1 MPINLANINVS
12 LQQFQAI
19 SHGKYNAGEVKLSSE
34 TTLDKVNNH
43 VHSTGKNKT
52 ELSHAEVLA
61 IKQAFVKALTQG
73 GVGANEIARV
83 RRELG
88 LGTDKTVDT
97 SLKDRSVRPLSRQQI
112 REILDRNAAAINAH
126 AGAETIRTS
135 DQLYAGVSA
144 GKRQLRAAAREAVN
158 AALDPGRTV
167 AEQHRVSLFQAL
179 VAGDVDFRSQAD
191 RKELLKMANEAL
203 DIVIEKSGGHPRAGV
218 PARIAIGDGQVK
230 SLSMD
235 TGMDEA
241 AWARKL
247 EDMIVRLK
255 GLAPDSRIIRFREE
269 FRALSPE
276 GRAAWIASLPPE
288 LGGEAWKVRTAVVAL
303 LQDAGIADYE
313 SLDLVNNLPDAAA
326 KAFLVNLSQLPQG
339 ASEEA
344 ARDVLAPA
352 RNLAGAPAA
361 SKAYIPA
368 GTVKDFNEEV
378 RMIFTSHCERR
389 FGAFKTLAADILADV
404 RAIFGPDIAGPKAD
418 AGHFLDIGSVD
429 AAIEALGEGVRA
441 TPGGLREALLR
452 AARANAADKA
462 ISQHV
467 ERRGAELGAARFNP
481 KGVANVLKAV
491 LPDLVGR
498 LAACAGADEVAAA
511 LSSVEDRVDAEI
523 RRAEATERFK
533 EAFAGMARAALS
545 AKTGIPA
552 SALVEPALSRTALQ
566 GLAGAVQD
574 RISDRKVPAESEA
587 EIEQAFRAEAERF
600 AAERAAIL
608 EKADALPISAA
619 GKAELKEWLLAQDKV
634 KYLDLD
640 ALLPAARELA
650 FAPLAAAL
658 RQHAPKEQVYAAM
671 KPLVAAVRRAAND
684 YLTGRVREIGAPE
697 MTNVSSILL
706 IAAFD
711 LNGIRGDLA
720 DFFARPEVAAD
731 EELRD
736 DPDQAAYASRPFAL
750 NAAPP
755 ADEANAALAGKIG
768 AGEPSPAYAQALA
781 RAVRAEG
788 LDLSPDEALAVFTTD
803 TALGGVL
810 ATILGE
816 FHGEIAPETLE
827 ALARGAIRTHGGGGD
842 IPQMVETLRGDLL
855 DKVEKN
861 RFYSLPERYLD
872 AAQDAVAALRRK
884 FGAAAVPENAL
895 FTNVADLSGLVL
907 RLRPLV
913 EAARA
918 GRRIVTPAEFRQ
930 IAYEEGASVLTT
942 KAVRAELSAI
952 AAQLGRPA
960 PSFAVARAFL
970 QRNPLLARALRE
982 ADDPD
987 DIRSALAG
995 AREAIR
1001 AAEAQESQLAA
1012 LVGGGSELMAEK
1024 LALGLRIA
1032 KEEARDFGY
1041 STVLASRLRTLK
1053 SDIQDGTHPGCREP
1067 GFSAPA
1073 AFDAIIDDYARA
1085 YVARFAAI
1093 DALEGVSDETKADL
1107 KAIVRRENR
1116 PDKPF
1121 IDPARARRIAARVD
1135 GAALLAALGDPN
1147 ATDEARIAAIRA
1159 YADAIEAAAAE
1170 EFRDLVAQRGEGLGT
1185 DDFLPLLANVR
1196 ALVIGATPGLK
1207 AALARLAEDPFALR
1221 APVAFMQGEHL
1232 DHPLRATV
1240 ANTLF

>member
-19 SHGKYNAGEVKLSSE
+19 SHGKYNAGEVALASE
-34 TTLDKVNNH
+34 TTLGKINNH

-73 GVGANEIARV
+73 GVGADEIARV

-126 AGAETIRTS
+126 THAETIRTS

-144 GKRQLRAAAREAVN
+144 GKRQSRAATREAVN

-167 AEQHRVSLFQAL
+167 AEQRRVSLFQAL

-255 GLAPDSRIIRFREE
+255 GLAPDSRIISFREE

-276 GRAAWIASLPPE
+276 GRSEWIAALPQN
-288 LGGEAWKVRTAVVAL
+288 LGGEGWKVRTAVVAL

-339 ASEEA
+339 ASEA
-344 ARDVLAPA
+344 AVRDVLDLA

-378 RMIFTSHCERR
+378 AMTFTSHCERR

-441 TPGGLREALLR
+441 TPDGLREALLR
-452 AARANAADKA
+452 AARESAADKA
-462 ISQHV
+462 IVKYV

-523 RRAEATERFK
+523 RRAETTARCK
-533 EAFAGMARAALS
+533 EAFYGMVRAALS

-755 ADEANAALAGKIG
+755 AAKAVAALAGKIG

-788 LDLSPDEALAVFTTD
+788 LDLSPDEALAVFTRD
-803 TALGGVL
+803 TPLGGVL

-842 IPQMVETLRGDLL
+842 IPRMVEKLRGDPL

-930 IAYEEGASVLTT
+930 AAFEEGLRVLTT
-942 KAVRAELSAI
+942 KAVQAELSAI

-995 AREAIR
+995 AREALR
-1001 AAEAQESQLAA
+1001 DAVKQEAELGQLVATAKDIFAERLAA
-1012 LVGGGSELMAEK
+1012 SLHIS
-1024 LALGLRIA
+1024 
-1032 KEEARDFGY
+1032 KEEAANFGG
-1041 STVLASRLRTLK
+1041 AAEFDARLRELK
-1053 SDIQDGTHPGCREP
+1053 RGIQDGTHPGSREE
-1067 GFSAPA
+1067 GFSAA
-1073 AFDAIIDDYARA
+1073 MAFNQLVDEFSGLCSR
-1085 YVARFAAI
+1085 RFAAI
-1093 DALEGVSDETKADL
+1093 DALEGVSDETKAALREIL
-1107 KAIVRRENR
+1107 KKEGR

-1121 IDPARARRIAARVD
+1121 IDPARAQRIAARVD

-1147 ATDEARIAAIRA
+1147 ATDEARFDAIRA

-1185 DDFLPLLANVR
+1185 DDFIPILANVR
-1196 ALVIGATPGLK
+1196 AFVAGATPGLK

>member
-1 MPINLANINVS
+1 
-12 LQQFQAI
+12 
-19 SHGKYNAGEVKLSSE
+19 
-34 TTLDKVNNH
+34 
-43 VHSTGKNKT
+43 
-52 ELSHAEVLA
+52 
-61 IKQAFVKALTQG
+61 
-73 GVGANEIARV
+73 
-83 RRELG
+83 
-88 LGTDKTVDT
+88 
-97 SLKDRSVRPLSRQQI
+97 
-112 REILDRNAAAINAH
+112 
-126 AGAETIRTS
+126 
-135 DQLYAGVSA
+135 
-144 GKRQLRAAAREAVN
+144 
-158 AALDPGRTV
+158 
-167 AEQHRVSLFQAL
+167 
-179 VAGDVDFRSQAD
+179 
-191 RKELLKMANEAL
+191 
-203 DIVIEKSGGHPRAGV
+203 
-218 PARIAIGDGQVK
+218 
-230 SLSMD
+230 
-235 TGMDEA
+235 
-241 AWARKL
+241 
-247 EDMIVRLK
+247 
-255 GLAPDSRIIRFREE
+255 
-269 FRALSPE
+269 
-276 GRAAWIASLPPE
+276 
-288 LGGEAWKVRTAVVAL
+288 
-303 LQDAGIADYE
+303 
-313 SLDLVNNLPDAAA
+313 
-326 KAFLVNLSQLPQG
+326 
-339 ASEEA
+339 
-344 ARDVLAPA
+344 
-352 RNLAGAPAA
+352 
-361 SKAYIPA
+361 
-368 GTVKDFNEEV
+368 
-378 RMIFTSHCERR
+378 
-389 FGAFKTLAADILADV
+389 
-404 RAIFGPDIAGPKAD
+404 
-418 AGHFLDIGSVD
+418 
-429 AAIEALGEGVRA
+429 
-441 TPGGLREALLR
+441 
-452 AARANAADKA
+452 
-462 ISQHV
+462 
-467 ERRGAELGAARFNP
+467 
-481 KGVANVLKAV
+481 
-491 LPDLVGR
+491 
-498 LAACAGADEVAAA
+498 
-511 LSSVEDRVDAEI
+511 
-523 RRAEATERFK
+523 
-533 EAFAGMARAALS
+533 MARAALS

-913 EAARA
+913 EAART

-930 IAYEEGASVLTT
+930 IAYEEGASVLMT

-995 AREAIR
+995 AREALR

-1012 LVGGGSELMAEK
+1012 LVDGGSELMAEK

-1207 AALARLAEDPFALR
+1207 AALERLAEDPFALR

>member
-19 SHGKYNAGEVKLSSE
+19 SHGKYNAGEVALASE
-34 TTLDKVNNH
+34 TTLGKINNH

-73 GVGANEIARV
+73 GVGADEIARV

-126 AGAETIRTS
+126 THAETIRTS

-144 GKRQLRAAAREAVN
+144 GKRQSRAATREAVN

-167 AEQHRVSLFQAL
+167 AEQRRVSLFQAL
-179 VAGDVDFRSQAD
+179 VAGDVDFRSRAD
-191 RKELLKMANEAL
+191 REELLKMANEAL

-255 GLAPDSRIIRFREE
+255 GLAPDAAVIRFRAE
-269 FRALSPE
+269 FRALPPE
-276 GRAAWIASLPPE
+276 GRAAWIAALPQN
-288 LGGEAWKVRTAVVAL
+288 LGGEGWKVRTAVVAL
-303 LQDAGIADYE
+303 LQDAGVADYE

-339 ASEEA
+339 ASEA
-344 ARDVLAPA
+344 AVRDVLDLA
-352 RNLAGAPAA
+352 RNLAGEPAA

-378 RMIFTSHCERR
+378 AMTFTSYRERR
-389 FGAFKTLAADILADV
+389 FGAFKTLAADLVADV

-418 AGHFLDIGSVD
+418 AGHFLDVGSVD
-429 AAIEALGEGVRA
+429 AAIEALGEDVRA
-441 TPGGLREALLR
+441 TPDGIREALLR
-452 AARANAADKA
+452 AARENAADKA
-462 ISQHV
+462 IV
-467 ERRGAELGAARFNP
+467 KYAERRGAELGAARFNP

-511 LSSVEDRVDAEI
+511 LSSVKDRVDAEI
-523 RRAEATERFK
+523 RRAETTARCK
-533 EAFAGMARAALS
+533 EAFYGMVRAALS

-711 LNGIRGDLA
+711 LNGIRSDLA

-755 ADEANAALAGKIG
+755 AAKAVAALARKIADG
-768 AGEPSPAYAQALA
+768 APAPACAQALA

-788 LDLSPDEALAVFTTD
+788 LDLTPDEALAVFTRD
-803 TALGGVL
+803 TPLGGVL

-827 ALARGAIRTHGGGGD
+827 ALARGAIRTHGAGNV
-842 IPQMVETLRGDLL
+842 PQMVETLRGDLAA
-855 DKVEKN
+855 KVDTDN
-861 RFYSLPERYLD
+861 FYSLPERYLD

-884 FGAAAVPENAL
+884 FGAAAVPEDAL
-895 FTNVADLSGLVL
+895 FTNLVDLSAFVL

-918 GRRIVTPAEFRQ
+918 GRRFVTPAEFRQ
-930 IAYEEGASVLTT
+930 IAYEEGVSVLTT
-942 KAVRAELSAI
+942 KAVHGELSAI

-960 PSFAVARAFL
+960 PKLAVARAFL
-970 QRNPLLARALRE
+970 KRNPLLARALRE
-982 ADDPD
+982 ADDTD
-987 DIRSALAG
+987 DIRAALGG
-995 AREAIR
+995 AREALR
-1001 AAEAQESQLAA
+1001 AAVEQDAELEALITTAKDIFADRLASS
-1012 LVGGGSELMAEK
+1012 LHVP
-1024 LALGLRIA
+1024 
-1032 KEEARDFGY
+1032 KEETGNIGGLKHFND
-1041 STVLASRLRTLK
+1041 RLRELK
-1053 SDIQDGTHPGCREP
+1053 NAIMDGTHPGSREE
-1067 GFSAPA
+1067 GFSSAM
-1073 AFDAIIDDYARA
+1073 AFNQLVDEFSGLYSR
-1085 YVARFAAI
+1085 RLAAI
-1093 DALEGVSDETKADL
+1093 DALQGVSAETKAALREIL
-1107 KAIVRRENR
+1107 KKEGR

-1121 IDPARARRIAARVD
+1121 IDPARAQRIAARVD
-1135 GAALLAALGDPN
+1135 GGALLAALGDPN
-1147 ATDEARIAAIRA
+1147 ATDEARIDAIRA
-1159 YADAIEAAAAE
+1159 YADAIEAAAMD

-1185 DDFLPLLANVR
+1185 DDFIPILANVR
-1196 ALVIGATPGLK
+1196 AFVAGATPGLK